1 MNEFDLNYQADAQSR
16 MMTSDAMR
24 SLPAVSPLQK
34 NINRLNVLCN
44 MDEDQLRKLADDY
57 GCADAEQRAR
67 ANRDHLLGWITHHE
81 AFATWQKGKR
91 KTIFVSQ
98 K

>member
-1 MNEFDLNYQADAQSR
+1 MNDLNILADAQGR

-24 SLPAVSPLQK
+24 SLPLVSPLQK
-34 NINRLNVLCN
+34 NINRHNVLCN

-67 ANRDHLLGWITHHE
+67 ATKDHLLGWITAHE
-81 AFATWQKGKR
+81 DWGAYEKMIE
-91 KTIFVSQ
+91 KTRV
-98 K
+98 KNG

>member
-1 MNEFDLNYQADAQSR
+1 MNEYDLNYQADAQAR

-34 NINRLNVLCN
+34 NINRHNVLCN

-57 GCADAEQRAR
+57 SCADAEQRAR
-67 ANRDHLLGWITHHE
+67 ASKDHLLGWITAHE
-81 AFATWQKGKR
+81 DWGAYEKK
-91 KTIFVSQ
+91 
-98 K
+98 

>member
-1 MNEFDLNYQADAQSR
+1 MNSLNMQADAQQR
-16 MMTSDAMR
+16 MITRDAMR

-67 ANRDHLLGWITHHE
+67 ASRDHLLGWVTAHE
-81 AFATWQKGKR
+81 AWGIYEKK
-91 KTIFVSQ
+91 
-98 K
+98 